1 MMTNKNVRVKRQKK
15 RKIPEYKIIRLFV
28 ACLVPFLIC
37 LGICGFHIYSSIHTY
52 GQLAYDSVYAQSQLG
67 AQVLGRTFEKNCQV
81 ITLEAGRFAKN
92 RVNEKAD
99 ILELLSEFE
108 QKELFDQVFYLDI
121 AGALYDTTGEVSSMD
136 MSPLLAKLNAV
147 ETTDIYLERQYFD
160 GDGAVLSILS
170 PIVVDGIVQGYLVGT
185 DQTEKLFDGMDSDY
199 LLQVSECYLMNDDGE
214 VIASNETADA
224 DDIGHSNYYM
234 DMMAHISDE
243 GRAVDFESSFRKNL
257 AAGEAGSM
265 EVELD
270 EGGIYLFYMPLPKAE
285 GLNLVYRV
293 SKAEIGQIV
302 KSAKLEALFSVAGII
317 MLLLILAGVVKRFIS
332 EDQKQIARLVYRDAL
347 TDAPN
352 ENHFKM
358 KATELLREYRELP
371 YVVICFDILNFR
383 YINEGYGH
391 QKADMVLRAMVEAS
405 RESFSYNETF
415 ARLSA
420 DRFICLAVNDGRD
433 RERKRF
439 LEERLSRATSAI
451 HMNYPVRIKSGYY
464 VINDYR
470 EDISDMMDKANLAR
484 KSVNINSKD
493 LVGGYEESLMEE
505 TRKREDV
512 ESKMEAALEA
522 GEFVPYLQPKWNMKE
537 DKIAGAEALVRWK
550 KKSGEIIPPNDFIPI
565 FEKNGFI
572 EKIDFYML
580 ERICGYLRQMID
592 EGREVYPVSIN
603 QSRYLL
609 HDPGY
614 TLHVQQILLKYKIPK
629 GLVELELTETVFFH
643 ERERMLD
650 VMKQLKELNME
661 LSIDDFGSGYSSL
674 NLLRD
679 MPFDVLKIDRGF
691 LDKTETSDPG
701 KWILR
706 KIVEMA
712 EGLGVRV
719 ICEGVETPEQVKMLL
734 EIGCIY
740 AQGFLYSRPIPI
752 ETFIEKYN
760 VGPDDECGE
769 LSERIG

>member
-1 MMTNKNVRVKRQKK
+1 MANKKTPAKRQKK
-15 RKIPEYKIIRLFV
+15 RRIPEYKIIRLSAV
-28 ACLVPFLIC
+28 CLVLFLISV
-37 LGICGFHIYSSIHTY
+37 GICGFHIYSAIHTC
-52 GQLAYDSVYAQSQLG
+52 GQLAYDSVYSQAQFG
-67 AQVLGRTFEKNCQV
+67 AQVLGRTLEKNCQV
-81 ITLEAGRFAKN
+81 MRLEAENFSKSK
-92 RVNEKAD
+92 VKTEAD
-99 ILELLSEFE
+99 ILETLSEFK
-108 QKELFDQVFYLDI
+108 QKELFDQVFYLDLS
-121 AGALYDTTGEVSSMD
+121 GTLYDTTGEVSSADLSSLM
-136 MSPLLAKLNAV
+136 AELNAA
-147 ETTDIYLERQYFD
+147 ETKDVYVDKQFFEENIAFSLI
-160 GDGAVLSILS
+160 A
-170 PIVVDGIVQGYLVGT
+170 PIVTDGIVRGYVIGA
-185 DQTEKLFDGMDSDY
+185 DQTEKLFDGLNSG
-199 LLQVSECYLMNDDGE
+199 YLMQVAEGYLIDDNGV
-214 VIASNETADA
+214 VIASTEVSEEQA
-224 DDIGHSNYYM
+224 IRHSNFYM
-234 DMMAHISDE
+234 QIMAHISDE
-243 GRAVDFESSFRKNL
+243 GKAADFESSLRQSL

-265 EVELD
+265 KVEPD
-270 EGGIYLFYMPLPKAE
+270 DGGIYLFYMPLPKTE
-285 GLNLVYRV
+285 GVNLIYRV
-293 SKAEIGQIV
+293 SRSEINRLV
-302 KSAKLEALFSVAGII
+302 SPAVLEAVVCAVGLI
-317 MLLLILAGVVKRFIS
+317 LLLLFLANAVKKFVS
-332 EDQKQIARLVYRDAL
+332 EDQKQIAKLVYRDVL

-358 KATELLREYRELP
+358 KASELLKEYRELP
-371 YVVICFDILNFR
+371 YVIICFDILNFR

-391 QKADMVLRAMVEAS
+391 QKADLLLRAMVEAS

-415 ARLSA
+415 ARISA
-420 DRFICLAVNDGRD
+420 DCFICLAVNDGRD

-439 LEERLSRATSAI
+439 LEDRLSKAASAI
-451 HMNYPVRIKSGYY
+451 HMTYPVRIKSGYY
-464 VINDYR
+464 TVNDYE
-470 EDISDMMDKANLAR
+470 EDISGMMDKANLAR
-484 KSVNINSKD
+484 KSVNTNSKD
-493 LVGGYEESLMEE
+493 LVGGYQESLMEE

-537 DKIAGAEALVRWK
+537 DKIAGAEALVRWRK
-550 KKSGEIIPPNDFIPI
+550 RDGQIIPPNEFIPI

-580 ERICGYLRQMID
+580 ERICGYLRQMLD
-592 EGREVYPVSIN
+592 EGRTVYPVSIN

-740 AQGFLYSRPIPI
+740 AQGFLYSRPVPI

-760 VGPDDECGE
+760 MGKDNECGE

>member
-1 MMTNKNVRVKRQKK
+1 MINKKASVYRQKK
-15 RKIPEYKIIRLFV
+15 RKKPEYKITRLIA
-28 ACLVPFLIC
+28 ACLALFLIC
-37 LGICGFHIYSSIHTY
+37 LGICCFHAYSAIHTFQ
-52 GQLAYDSVYAQSQLG
+52 QLAYDSIYAQSQFG
-67 AQVLGRTFEKNCQV
+67 AQVLGSIFESNCRM
-81 ITLEAGRFAKN
+81 ITMEAERFAKN
-92 RVNEKAD
+92 EEVTKER
-99 ILELLSEFE
+99 ILEMLSEFE
-108 QKELFDQVFYLDI
+108 QKEIFDQIYYLSSS
-121 AGALYDTTGEVSSMD
+121 GALYNVLGEVSSAEV
-136 MSPLLAKLNAV
+136 PLLLAELNAT
-147 ETTDIYLERQYFD
+147 ETKDVYLGKQLFD
-160 GDGAVLSILS
+160 EEEDTFSTLT
-170 PIVVDGIVQGYLVGT
+170 PIVIEGIVRGYLIGIN
-185 DQTEKLFDGMDSDY
+185 QTEKLFEGLDLGY
-199 LLQVSECYLMNDDGE
+199 LMQVAECYLLDDNG
-214 VIASNETADA
+214 VIMASAETANAEQIDH
-224 DDIGHSNYYM
+224 GNFYM
-234 DMMAHISDE
+234 RLMAHILDE
-243 GRAVDFESSFRKNL
+243 GKAADFEHAFRQNL
-257 AAGEAGSM
+257 ALGETGSM
-265 EVELD
+265 EVETD
-270 EGGIYLFYMPLPKAE
+270 EGGVSLFFMPLPKME
-285 GLNLVYRV
+285 GINLVYCV
-293 SKAEIGQIV
+293 SQAEIDRII
-302 KSAKLEALFSVAGII
+302 KPAKLGASLSISGII
-317 MLLLILAGVVKRFIS
+317 VLLLLLAGVIKKFVS
-332 EDQKQIARLVYRDAL
+332 EDQKEIARLAYRDAL

-391 QKADMVLRAMVEAS
+391 QRADMVLRAMVEAS

-415 ARLSA
+415 ARISA

-433 RERKRF
+433 RDRKRF
-439 LEERLSRATSAI
+439 LEEKLNKASSTI
-451 HMNYPVRIKSGYY
+451 HMNYPIRIKSGYY
-464 VINDYR
+464 VVNDYR

-484 KSVNINSKD
+484 KSVNTNSKD

-505 TRKREDV
+505 TRKREDI
-512 ESKMEAALEA
+512 ESKMEAAMEA
-522 GEFVPYLQPKWNMKE
+522 GEFVPYLQPKWDMKQ

-550 KKSGEIIPPNDFIPI
+550 KSDGVIIPPNDFIPI

-580 ERICGYLRQMID
+580 ERICGYLRQMLD
-592 EGREVYPVSIN
+592 EGRTVYPVSIN

-629 GLVELELTETVFFH
+629 GLLELELTETVFFH

-650 VMKQLKELNME
+650 VMRQLKELNME
-661 LSIDDFGSGYSSL
+661 LSIDDFGSGFSSL

-701 KWILR
+701 KWILK

-719 ICEGVETPEQVKMLL
+719 ICEGVETPEQVNMLL

-740 AQGFLYSRPIPI
+740 AQGFLYSRPIPL

-769 LSERIG
+769 LSEKIG